1 MYIKHVDYIEKKE
14 RLFLER
20 GVVVTIERQSS
31 IYTTDLC
38 ALTYTTAAS
47 KLGQDISN
55 LHIDVRYSIMDRRK
69 NVH

>member
-1 MYIKHVDYIEKKE
+1 MLLIKKSFS
-14 RLFLER
+14 RR
-20 GVVVTIERQSS
+20 GTIERQPS

-38 ALTYTTAAS
+38 ASTYTTAAP

-55 LHIDVRYSIMDRRK
+55 LHIDVRYSITDQRK

>member
-1 MYIKHVDYIEKKE
+1 MEGHLVDKKS
-14 RLFLER
+14 FSYR
-20 GVVVTIERQSS
+20 GMIERQSS

-38 ALTYTTAAS
+38 TLTYTTAAP

-55 LHIDVRYSIMDRRK
+55 LHIDVRYSITDQRK